1 MGRLTRRLELL
12 ERRRAPADTCPEHRI
27 GMPPGS
33 DWRPA
38 FMAALRAFSPYQEDR
53 DAYRAEQDR
62 LAATP
67 PCPRCGWKPTP
78 IYVRVPGHWGQ
89 YGPGNE
95 DGAA

>member
-1 MGRLTRRLELL
+1 MSSLRRKLDALRRRL
-12 ERRRAPADTCPEHRI
+12 PPVGTCPEHRV

-38 FMAALRAFSPYQEDR
+38 FMATLRAFSPYREDR
-53 DAYRAEQDR
+53 DAYRREQDA

-67 PCPRCGWKPTP
+67 PCPRCGWRPEAIYIVTP
-78 IYVRVPGHWGQ
+78 GD
-89 YGPGNE
+89 E